1 MTIYEDLFW
10 MSVLLMG
17 EINLEKTTTLPLIV
31 DKTPRSRI
39 KLTTLV
45 RVIGNECIE

>member
-10 MSVLLMG
+10 MSVLLIG

-31 DKTPRSRI
+31 DKTLQDLESNSQ
-39 KLTTLV
+39 L
-45 RVIGNECIE
+45 